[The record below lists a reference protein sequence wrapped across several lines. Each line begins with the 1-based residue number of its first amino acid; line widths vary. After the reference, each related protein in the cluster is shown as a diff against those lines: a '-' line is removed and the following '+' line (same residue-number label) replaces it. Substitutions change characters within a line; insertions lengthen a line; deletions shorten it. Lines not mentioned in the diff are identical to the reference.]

1 MNPPGKTTLSR
12 MQRTAYLEAERIEI
26 SQDGRIRCGMQKD
39 PLPGEVEKRD
49 DFAGIVRLIDAI
61 ESDALIKE
69 TLTRRVRE
77 QAALRMAARAG
88 SKDIEIDAET
98 ADA

>member
-49 DFAGIVRLIDAI
+49 DFAGIARVFDAI
-61 ESDALIKE
+61 NSDKQL
-69 TLTRRVRE
+69 LDRLQLRMRE
-77 QAALRMAARAG
+77 QAEVRAVAATAG
-88 SKDIEIDAET
+88 DAET
-98 ADA
+98 SPA